1 MLQTSV
7 VLKIDRKKMCLTQT
21 TRYRVKARQ
30 HNNRLKPRMTTQQK
44 TEVKKYTRTM
54 QMKE

>member
-44 TEVKKYTRTM
+44 TEVNKYTRTM